1 MRIFSQT
8 LIVSLFVAPILYFG
22 GGTKA
27 QAPRFQTALSPSPVS
42 SGVLMARAIG
52 SGRVQLPEPT
62 AGLFSPES
70 LACSPAPCRL
80 PNVQASEGGAPVN
93 EDPIAVN
100 PGNTREL
107 LTGGYD
113 FNCSADGGISAGF
126 YASSDGGSTWNKTC
140 LGNLTGYFGAGDP
153 ALGYDRSNV
162 AFISGVSLEASNPS
176 TGDIVFEKSSNN
188 GAVWSAPQVAVKP
201 VFANGLADKDWLEID
216 TNASSPRVNT
226 LYISTTQFDSAA
238 LNSRIAVSRSSNS
251 GNTWTTS
258 VVDAT
263 QKYPA
268 VDQWSD
274 LAIGK
279 DGTVYVTWQRCT
291 ANGPAGDCGGTTAS
305 MMFSKSVN
313 GGNTWSTPVLMA
325 KTRLA
330 PDGCQCAFYGSL
342 PNTAE
347 PVSNIPA
354 IGIDNSAG
362 LHARNLYA
370 AMYNWTGTKMT
381 VQVVTSTNGGTT
393 WGKPVVVS
401 AAVHDQFFP
410 WLSVS
415 GTGIVGVSWLDR
427 RNDPANVSYQAFA
440 ALSLTGG
447 AIFTQSH
454 LISTAVSNPAN
465 DGFGGT
471 FMGDY
476 TGNAWA
482 SNTLFVSWMDSRGGA
497 NMQNEVGGFVQ

>member
-1 MRIFSQT
+1 MKLFFRV
-8 LIVSLFVAPILYFG
+8 LVVSLFVGPMLYLG
-22 GGTKA
+22 IGTKA
-27 QAPRFQTALSPSPVS
+27 QAPRFQSVLARSPVS

-52 SGRVQLPEPT
+52 SGRVQLPGREAP
-62 AGLFSPES
+62 LFSPES
-70 LACSPAPCRL
+70 LTCSPAPCAL

-93 EDPIAVN
+93 EDPITVN
-100 PGNTREL
+100 PSNTTQL

-153 ALGYDRSNV
+153 GLGYDGNNV
-162 AFISGVSLEASNPS
+162 AFISGINLDAANPS
-176 TGDIVFEKSSNN
+176 TGSIVFQKSSDN

-201 VFANGLADKDWLEID
+201 VFTNGLADQGWLKID
-216 TNASSPRVNT
+216 TNASSPHMNT

-238 LNSRIAVSRSSNS
+238 LNSRIAVSYSSNG

-258 VVDAT
+258 VVDTT
-263 QKYPA
+263 QEFPS

-291 ANGPAGDCGGTTAS
+291 ANGAAGDCGGTIAS
-305 MMFSKSVN
+305 MMFSKSTT
-313 GGNTWSTPVLMA
+313 GGNTWSTPVVMA
-325 KTRLA
+325 TTRLV

-354 IGIDNSAG
+354 IDIDNSAG
-362 LHARNLYA
+362 SHARNLYA
-370 AMYNWTGTKMT
+370 AMYNWTGTQMK

-393 WGKPVVVS
+393 WRKPIVVS
-401 AAVHDQFFP
+401 AAKHDQFFP

-415 GTGIVGVSWLDR
+415 STGTVGVSWLDR
-427 RNDPANVSYQAFA
+427 RNDPANISYQAFA
-440 ALSLTGG
+440 ALSSTGG
-447 AIFTQSH
+447 ATFAQSQ
-454 LISTAVSNPAN
+454 LISTAVSNPNN

-482 SNTLFVSWMDSRGGA
+482 GNTLFASWMDSRGGV
-497 NMQNEVGGFVQ
+497 NMQDEVGGFLQ

>member
-1 MRIFSQT
+1 MKIFSRV
-8 LIVSLFVAPILYFG
+8 LVVSLLVAPMLYLG
-22 GGTKA
+22 ISTNGRTPQVKSA
-27 QAPRFQTALSPSPVS
+27 LPRSPVS

-52 SGRVQLPEPT
+52 SGRVELPGRG
-62 AGLFSPES
+62 AGWFSPES
-70 LACSPAPCRL
+70 LTCSPAPCVL

-93 EDPIAVN
+93 EDPVATN
-100 PGNTREL
+100 PKNTAQL
-107 LTGGYD
+107 LTAGYD
-113 FNCSADGGISAGF
+113 FNCSAGGGISAGF

-153 ALGYDRSNV
+153 GLGYNRNNV
-162 AFISGVSLEASNPS
+162 AFISGVNLEAANPS
-176 TGDIVFEKSSNN
+176 TGSIVFEKSSNN

-201 VFANGLADKDWLEID
+201 VFPNGLADKDWLEVD
-216 TNASSPRVNT
+216 TNVSSPHVNT

-238 LNSRIAVSRSSNS
+238 LNSRIAVSHSSNS
-251 GNTWTTS
+251 GNTWTTT

-274 LAIGK
+274 LSIGK

-291 ANGPAGDCGGTTAS
+291 ANGSAGDCGGTIAS
-305 MMFSKSVN
+305 MMFSKSTN
-313 GGNTWSTPVLMA
+313 GGATWSTPVVIGKA
-325 KTRLA
+325 RLV

-370 AMYNWTGTKMT
+370 AMYNWTGTTMK

-393 WGKPVVVS
+393 WSKPVVAS
-401 AAVHDQFFP
+401 AAVRDQFFP
-410 WLSVS
+410 WLSVGPT
-415 GTGIVGVSWLDR
+415 GTVGVSWLDR
-427 RNDPANVSYQAFA
+427 RNDPANISYQAFA

-447 AIFTQSH
+447 ATFTQSH
-454 LISTAVSNPAN
+454 LISTAVSNPNN

-482 SNTLFVSWMDSRGGA
+482 GNTLFVSWMDSRGA
-497 NMQNEVGGFVQ
+497 VNMQNEVGGFVQ

>member
-1 MRIFSQT
+1 MKIFYRT
-8 LIVSLFVAPILYFG
+8 LVVLLFVAPILYWG
-22 GGTKA
+22 IGTKA
-27 QAPRFQTALSPSPVS
+27 QAPGLQSPLTRSPVS
-42 SGVLMARAIG
+42 SGVLVARAIG
-52 SGRVQLPEPT
+52 SGEVQLPGRG

-70 LACSPAPCRL
+70 LACSPAPCTL
-80 PNVQASEGGAPVN
+80 PDVQASEGGAPVN
-93 EDPIAVN
+93 EDPIATN
-100 PGNTREL
+100 PKNTAQL

-113 FNCSADGGISAGF
+113 FNCSAGGGIAAGF

-140 LGNLTGYFGAGDP
+140 LGNLTGYFGAGNP
-153 ALGYDRSNV
+153 GVGYNRNNV
-162 AFISGVSLEASNPS
+162 AFVSGINLEAANPS
-176 TGDIVFEKSSNN
+176 TGSVVFEKSSNN
-188 GAVWSAPQVAVKP
+188 GAVWSVPQVAVKP
-201 VFANGLADKDWLEID
+201 IFTDGLADKGWLEID
-216 TNASSPRVNT
+216 TNASSPHVNS

-238 LNSRIAVSRSSNS
+238 LNSRIAVSHSSNNGS
-251 GNTWTTS
+251 TWTTS
-258 VVDAT
+258 VVDPV

-291 ANGPAGDCGGTTAS
+291 ANDPASDCGGTVAS
-305 MMFSKSVN
+305 MMFSKSTN
-313 GGNTWSTPVLMA
+313 GGSTWSTPVVIA
-325 KTRLA
+325 KARLV

-354 IGIDNSAG
+354 IGVDNSAG
-362 LHARNLYA
+362 SRASNLYA

-393 WGKPVVVS
+393 WSKPVVVS
-401 AAVHDQFFP
+401 AAVHDQFFS

-415 GTGIVGVSWLDR
+415 STGIVGVSWLDR
-427 RNDPANVSYQAFA
+427 RNDAANVSYQAFA

-447 AIFTQSH
+447 ATFTPSH
-454 LISTAVSNPAN
+454 LISTATSNPAN

-471 FMGDY
+471 FMGSY
-476 TGNAWA
+476 TGNAWTG
-482 SNTLFVSWMDSRGGA
+482 NTLFISWMDSRSGM